1 MTRFEVCTAIAAPP
15 QCAFEVSLEIE
26 IHLESRSGSGERV
39 VGGVRSGRM
48 RLGDTVTWQARH
60 FGLRWQM
67 TSLIS
72 VHEPPGRFVDE
83 QVRGPFR
90 RWRHEHRFEPDG
102 NGGTLMRDT
111 VDFAAPLGWLG
122 RTAEAVA
129 LNRYLPK
136 LIRIRNEQVKAVAE
150 TRG

>member
-1 MTRFEVCTAIAAPP
+1 MTRFELCTGIAASP
-15 QCAFEVSLEIE
+15 QCAFDVSLEVE
-26 IHLESRSGSGERV
+26 IHLESMSGSGERV

-60 FGLRWQM
+60 FGLRWRM

-72 VHEPPGRFVDE
+72 ACEPPGRFVDE

-90 RWRHEHRFEPDG
+90 HWRHEHRFEPDG
-102 NGGTLMRDT
+102 HGGTLMRDL
-111 VDFAAPLGWLG
+111 VDFAAPLGVLG
-122 RTAEAVA
+122 RTAEFGA

-136 LIRIRNEQVKAVAE
+136 LIRVRNERVKAVAE
-150 TRG
+150 ARG